1 MKNDLKILVLML
13 IFLLCAWLIVTSA
26 HAEEETEMDSNDL
39 YILSHIINAEAGD
52 DNCSHDHRIA
62 VGSVAKHTISLFEM
76 IENDCKDN
84 DLWLEKLT
92 DQINYLLLLK
102 GLIRDQEAPESPQT
116 RLLH

>member
-1 MKNDLKILVLML
+1 MKTQDFNELVEEQFGICKAILETKGKEYAPDDSDRL
-13 IFLLCAWLIVTSA
+13 SA
-26 HAEEETEMDSNDL
+26 FKTA
-39 YILSHIINAEAGD
+39 
-52 DNCSHDHRIA
+52 
-62 VGSVAKHTISLFEM
+62 GSVLHRTPIQALGGQMSKHTISLFEM

-102 GLIRDQEAPESPQT
+102 GLIRDQNSPESPQT